1 MIEANVIRA
10 QEAGRADAG
19 DEPFLGGARV
29 ICAEQGGYDMPRETM
44 LFGRLGG
51 ALLRWH
57 RRRQAYR
64 ALMALSDGTL
74 KDIGIARGHI
84 PALAET
90 ACNDDRAPGTRGSAM
105 TPGAANANDNRSPRL
120 HPARLRVV

>member
-1 MIEANVIRA
+1 MIDVNVIGA
-10 QEAGRADAG
+10 QETGRADAG
-19 DEPFLGGARV
+19 VEPFLGNARV
-29 ICAEQGGYDMPRETM
+29 ICADQRGYDMPRETT
-44 LFGRLGG
+44 LLGRLGG

-64 ALMALSDGTL
+64 ALMALSDATL

-90 ACNDDRAPGTRGSAM
+90 ACNDDRAPGRAVEATAG
-105 TPGAANANDNRSPRL
+105 TNANDNRSPRL
-120 HPARLRVV
+120 HRARLHAV